1 MFQNKQVFNF
11 LLLYTTPVAHDFL
24 SFGLMFQQAI
34 KSSVLVLFHLRKG
47 NALSNSRQ
55 GMARGIDSKREYLKS
70 IISDILQEK
79 DDASTVDSLNDSM
92 SLTNDLGL
100 DSLDLAEMTVRL
112 EDEYG
117 IDVFEDD
124 VVDEIGEVLEKLD
137 L

>member
-1 MFQNKQVFNF
+1 
-11 LLLYTTPVAHDFL
+11 
-24 SFGLMFQQAI
+24 
-34 KSSVLVLFHLRKG
+34 
-47 NALSNSRQ
+47 
-55 GMARGIDSKREYLKS
+55 MARGNDSKREYLKS

-79 DDASTVDSLNDSM
+79 DDTSTVDSLNDRM